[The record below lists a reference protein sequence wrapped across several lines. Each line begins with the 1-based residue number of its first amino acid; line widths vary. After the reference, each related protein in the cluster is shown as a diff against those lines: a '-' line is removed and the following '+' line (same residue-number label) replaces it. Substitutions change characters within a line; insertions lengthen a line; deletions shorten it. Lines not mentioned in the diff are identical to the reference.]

1 MVKKTGTAAYRRRGA
16 VGAGET
22 SLERMTLREA
32 AARTSRSITTL
43 RRYIR
48 TGRLHAEKHYGRFG
62 PEYFVSERDLADA
75 GLDREPPAPP
85 LDLVARS
92 PQPAPAAP
100 FPAAAPSY
108 DPRWLR
114 EIVPLTLFQ
123 ELQLKHEQL
132 LVQYGMVRAAGL
144 RSMELR
150 SELDASRQRAVEA
163 EAAIE
168 RLGRDH
174 AQRLAALDARLRESQ
189 LELEGRR
196 IEIEAL
202 RSKVRS
208 LELMGRNAAPT
219 ETIEQQLR
227 RIQEQAR
234 RSSEAAPDAPA
245 PAREDLGREAG
256 PTDH

>member
-1 MVKKTGTAAYRRRGA
+1 
-16 VGAGET
+16 
-22 SLERMTLREA
+22 LERMTLREA

-75 GLDREPPAPP
+75 GLDRELPAPA
-85 LDLVARS
+85 LDLVGRPQHPA
-92 PQPAPAAP
+92 PLAHPAQPALPGP
-100 FPAAAPSY
+100 IY

-150 SELDASRQRAVEA
+150 SDLDASRQCAAEA

-174 AQRLAALDARLRESQ
+174 SQRLAALGAQLRESQ

-196 IEIEAL
+196 LEIEAL

-208 LELMGRNAAPT
+208 LELLNRNVATT
-219 ETIEQQLR
+219 ETIEQQVR
-227 RIQEQAR
+227 RIHEHAR
-234 RSSEAAPDAPA
+234 RLSEPAPEAPA
-245 PAREDLGREAG
+245 PARDDLGGEAG
-256 PTDH
+256 PIDH